1 MRVSGQAEEQ
11 MQGLSLRKTKKK
23 ANIQMDID
31 IEIGSG
37 GWI

>member
-1 MRVSGQAEEQ
+1 
-11 MQGLSLRKTKKK
+11 MQGLSFRKTKKK